1 VEKNSFPPVKEDTV
15 SDEITMELPVAL
27 EIISFPPMM
36 EDMIREETLIV
47 LPVRFNTEPVR

>member
-1 VEKNSFPPVKEDTV
+1 
-15 SDEITMELPVAL
+15 MELPVAL